1 MAGKNGRVD
10 TADLPPM
17 HRAAL
22 LLDVDGTL
30 LDFAATPMAVVVPA
44 DLPDTLRRLKDRVG
58 GALGIVSGR
67 PVEQVAALFGDIP
80 EAIAGEHGGAVRHT
94 PDGAVERPALATV
107 PPSWLVEAERIALA
121 HPGALL
127 EHKARGFVLHYRNA
141 PSAGTALRDA
151 LLPILAES
159 RHFVLLPA
167 HMAWEVRPRGTDKGM
182 AVTAI
187 MEQPPFAGRVPVFV
201 GDDVT
206 DEDAVRA
213 AQAMGG
219 TGLMVAD
226 TLGDP
231 AGVRTWLHRLAEVGW

>member
-1 MAGKNGRVD
+1 MAGKNEQMD

-17 HRAAL
+17 HRAAF

-30 LDFAATPMAVVVPA
+30 LDFAATPLAVVVPA
-44 DLPDTLRRLKDRVG
+44 DLPATLRALKGRVG
-58 GALGIVSGR
+58 GALGIISGR

-80 EAIAGEHGGAVRHT
+80 QAIAGEHGGAVRHA
-94 PDGAVERPALATV
+94 PDGAVERPALAAA
-107 PPSWLVEAERIALA
+107 PPEWLAEAERMAVA
-121 HPGALL
+121 HPGTLL

-141 PSAGTALRDA
+141 PAAGQPLHDA
-151 LLPILAES
+151 LAVMLAHS
-159 RHFVLLPA
+159 PYFALLPA

-187 MEQPPFAGRVPVFV
+187 MERPPFAGRVPVFV

-213 AQAMGG
+213 AQAIGG
-219 TGLMVAD
+219 IGLMVAD
-226 TLGDP
+226 AFGDP
-231 AGVRTWLHRLAEVGW
+231 AGVRAWLRRLAELGW